1 MLRMKAEMKKT
12 SFTNRIIWI
21 TAVFILG
28 VMAGDFAALAGIELL
43 DRLTDIRSSAVVFIT
58 DYYLCLSLSVL
69 VFVLFC
75 RFTRKN
81 RFILE
86 GMRPKN
92 DRRFLSRF
100 GIGIL
105 LGFLSNFFCILFALL
120 NGDIKLVWDFSF
132 SGVPVILL
140 AFIGVFFQSVS
151 EEVWCRGFMYERISI
166 HYPLWVA
173 VLVNAVMFGLL
184 HIFNDGITALAIA
197 SIIICGIGYSL
208 LRWYTGSI
216 WTAFGIHTMW
226 NFTQNF
232 IFGLPNSGLVS
243 EVSMFRLDAATGM
256 DSLVY
261 SYEFGVE
268 GAWPALFIDSL
279 IAIVII
285 VLACRSGRIREL
297 TLSKEMLGY
306 KEPEPRCIFKR
317 QRDGNRNSSGND
329 S

>member
-1 MLRMKAEMKKT
+1 MHTEMKKT
-12 SFTNRIIWI
+12 SITNRIIWI

-28 VMAGDFAALAGIELL
+28 VMAGDLAAIGGLELF
-43 DRLTDIRSSAVVFIT
+43 DRLTDIRSPAVVFIM
-58 DYYLCLSLSVL
+58 DCYMCLAFSVL

-86 GMRPKN
+86 GMLPKN
-92 DRRFLSRF
+92 DKRFLSRF
-100 GIGIL
+100 GLGIL
-105 LGFLSNFFCILFALL
+105 LGFLSNFFCILCALL
-120 NGDIKLVWDFSF
+120 NGDIKLVWDFSI
-132 SGVPVILL
+132 SGIPVMLL
-140 AFIGVFFQSVS
+140 AFIAVFFQSVN

-173 VLVNAVMFGLL
+173 ILANSVVFGLL
-184 HIFNDGITALAIA
+184 HIFNDGVTVLAIV

-243 EVSMFRLDAATGM
+243 EVSMFRLDAATAI
-256 DSLVY
+256 DSLMY
-261 SYEFGVE
+261 DHEFGVE
-268 GAWPALFIDSL
+268 AAWPALFIDSL

-285 VLACRSGRIREL
+285 VLACRNGRIREM

-306 KEPEPRCIFKR
+306 QEPEPRRKKSK
-317 QRDGNRNSSGND
+317 NSSPETGNISSND

>member
-1 MLRMKAEMKKT
+1 MDCYMC
-12 SFTNRIIWI
+12 
-21 TAVFILG
+21 
-28 VMAGDFAALAGIELL
+28 LA
-43 DRLTDIRSSAVVFIT
+43 F
-58 DYYLCLSLSVL
+58 SVL

-86 GMRPKN
+86 GMLPKN
-92 DRRFLSRF
+92 DRKFLSRF
-100 GIGIL
+100 GVGVL
-105 LGFLSNFFCILFALL
+105 LGFLSNFFCILCALL
-120 NGDIKLVWDFSF
+120 NGDIKLVWDFSI
-132 SGVPVILL
+132 SGIPVMLL
-140 AFIGVFFQSVS
+140 AFIAVFFQSVN

-173 VLVNAVMFGLL
+173 ILANSVVFGLL
-184 HIFNDGITALAIA
+184 HIFNDGVTALAIV

-243 EVSMFRLDAATGM
+243 EVSMFRLDAATAI
-256 DSLVY
+256 DSLMY
-261 SYEFGVE
+261 DHEFGVE
-268 GAWPALFIDSL
+268 AAWPALFIDSL

-285 VLACRSGRIREL
+285 VLACRNGRIREL
-297 TLSKEMLGY
+297 TLSKEMQGY
-306 KEPEPRCIFKR
+306 KEPEPRRKKTK
-317 QRDGNRNSSGND
+317 NSSSETGNISSND

>member
-1 MLRMKAEMKKT
+1 MHTEMKKT
-12 SFTNRIIWI
+12 SITNRIIWI

-28 VMAGDFAALAGIELL
+28 VTAGDLAAIAGLELF
-43 DRLTDIRSSAVVFIT
+43 DRLTDIRSPAVVFIM
-58 DYYLCLSLSVL
+58 DCYMCLAFSVL

-86 GMRPKN
+86 GMLPKN
-92 DRRFLSRF
+92 DRKFLSRF
-100 GIGIL
+100 GVGVL
-105 LGFLSNFFCILFALL
+105 LGFLSNFFCILCALL
-120 NGDIKLVWDFSF
+120 NGDIKLVWDFSI
-132 SGVPVILL
+132 SGIPVMLL
-140 AFIGVFFQSVS
+140 AFVAVFFQSVN

-173 VLVNAVMFGLL
+173 ILANSVVFGLL
-184 HIFNDGITALAIA
+184 HIFNDGVTALAIV

-243 EVSMFRLDAATGM
+243 EVSMFRLDAATAI
-256 DSLVY
+256 DSLMY
-261 SYEFGVE
+261 DHEFGVE
-268 GAWPALFIDSL
+268 AAWPALFIDSL

-285 VLACRSGRIREL
+285 VLACRNGRIREL
-297 TLSKEMLGY
+297 TLSKEMQGY
-306 KEPEPRCIFKR
+306 KEPEPRRKKTK
-317 QRDGNRNSSGND
+317 NSSSETGNISSND

>member
-1 MLRMKAEMKKT
+1 MKAELKKT
-12 SFTNRIIWI
+12 SITNRIIWI

-28 VMAGDFAALAGIELL
+28 VLAGDLAAVAGLELL
-43 DRLTDIRSSAVVFIT
+43 DLLTDIRSSAVVFIVEC
-58 DYYLCLSLSVL
+58 YMCMAFSVL

-86 GMRPKN
+86 GMLPKN
-92 DRRFLSRF
+92 DRKFLSRF
-100 GIGIL
+100 GTGIL
-105 LGFLSNFFCILFALL
+105 LGFLSNFFCVLCALL
-120 NGDIKLVWDFSF
+120 HGDIKLVWDFSF
-132 SGVPVILL
+132 SSVPVMLL
-140 AFIGVFFQSVS
+140 AFIAVFFQSAS

-173 VLVNAVMFGLL
+173 ILINSVVFGLL
-184 HIFNDGITALAIA
+184 HIFNDGVTALAIV

-216 WTAFGIHTMW
+216 WAAFGIHMMW

-243 EVSMFRLDAATGM
+243 EVSMFRLDAATGI
-256 DSLVY
+256 DSLMY

-268 GAWPALFIDSL
+268 AAWPALFIDSL

-285 VLACRSGRIREL
+285 VLACRNGRIREM

-306 KEPEPRCIFKR
+306 QEPEPRRKKSKSSSPET
-317 QRDGNRNSSGND
+317 GNISSND
-329 S
+329 SQ